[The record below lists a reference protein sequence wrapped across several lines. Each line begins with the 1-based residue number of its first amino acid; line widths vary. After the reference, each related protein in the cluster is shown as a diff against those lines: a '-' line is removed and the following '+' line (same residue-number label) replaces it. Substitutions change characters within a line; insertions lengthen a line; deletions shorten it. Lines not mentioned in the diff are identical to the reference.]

1 MKDEKMVRDIIIEE
15 VKKGL
20 IPMLEDLLLLSECDS
35 MDCVEKDEIMSRKIK
50 KYIKELE
57 EEK

>member
-50 KYIKELE
+50 KYIKEIE